1 MAQQTERFS
10 LLRLYGSC
18 QVELELISMICFTT
32 GIIIIICSVAGLAIT
47 SAATRMVLMRKIV
60 GHHQKPQDSI

>member
-18 QVELELISMICFTT
+18 QVELELISRISFTT
-32 GIIIIICSVAGLAIT
+32 GILITICSVAGVAIT
-47 SAATRMVLMRKIV
+47 SGATKLVLMRKIV
-60 GHHQKPQDSI
+60 GHHQKP